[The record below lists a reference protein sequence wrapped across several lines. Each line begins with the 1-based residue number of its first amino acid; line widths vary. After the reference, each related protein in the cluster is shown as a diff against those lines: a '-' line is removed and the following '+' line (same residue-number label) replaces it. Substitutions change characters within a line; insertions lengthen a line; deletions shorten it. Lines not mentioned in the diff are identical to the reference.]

1 MIASSRPRPKKML
14 PGVARAATTATIAND
29 LPTDW
34 RIFTPRGHPTRDLV
48 LLTGSQVIVPVA
60 FPDISF
66 SARGEETAS
75 SHVTRPRIPVK
86 IPAVPIY
93 VRPLSF
99 QSRSIEKHFLLC
111 LSHFLPIIDSEKTRQ
126 KKCGEEFLGRHA
138 ILTVMALL
146 NVPLF
151 ARLSCLS
158 EFLPRY
164 PFLWMLVRHLANDPF
179 SPRVSIARFASRQR
193 PVVA

>member
-1 MIASSRPRPKKML
+1 ML

-48 LLTGSQVIVPVA
+48 LLTGSQIIVPFA

-86 IPAVPIY
+86 IPAVPTY

-99 QSRSIEKHFLLC
+99 QYRSIEKHFLLC
-111 LSHFLPIIDSEKTRQ
+111 LSHFLPIIDSR
-126 KKCGEEFLGRHA
+126 KKRGEEFLGRH
-138 ILTVMALL
+138 
-146 NVPLF
+146 
-151 ARLSCLS
+151 
-158 EFLPRY
+158 
-164 PFLWMLVRHLANDPF
+164 DPHGDG
-179 SPRVSIARFASRQR
+179 SPQR
-193 PVVA
+193 PTLRTSVMPFGILSPISFSSDVSQAFGQ